1 MHRRTAPLLRKLM
14 LTLAIAATAAVALVP
29 TAGASSPRSADAIAG
44 ARCVQ
49 AGVRFLVENDLLVAA
64 ARQQIDYDAIDSDS
78 GGSEGAINTNLPAGS
93 FLPLGAVIRLHFTNP
108 ELFDWCN

>member
-1 MHRRTAPLLRKLM
+1 VHRRTAPLLRKIT
-14 LTLAIAATAAVALVP
+14 LTLATAATAAVALVP
-29 TAGASSPRSADAIAG
+29 TAGAASPRSADAIAG

-64 ARQQIDYDAIDSDS
+64 ARQQIDYDTIDSDS

-108 ELFDWCN
+108 ELFDWCG